1 MGYNGCIHGDDNRSH
16 GVYKSTKM
24 TGGHHLV
31 QYSLGFRRHQSAMI
45 QESKEEILQR
55 SLYRDPCT
63 GDLVSQQLCI
73 AAASDPTGRLEVLGA
88 SGMGSLHHYRALRRG
103 FRSGAEE
110 PHGRAAIRGANKFN
124 KI

>member
-1 MGYNGCIHGDDNRSH
+1 M
-16 GVYKSTKM
+16 V
-24 TGGHHLV
+24 
-31 QYSLGFRRHQSAMI
+31 

-88 SGMGSLHHYRALRRG
+88 SGMGSLLRYCALRRG

-110 PHGRAAIRGANKFN
+110 PHGRAAIRGLIRFGT
-124 KI
+124 KIHPLKALPGTIATRYLLKKTDSGFRL